1 MNFIKRS
8 AAGVVLHI
16 FATPK
21 ASKTEIAGLH
31 GIPQRIKIRIAAPP
45 VEGAANEELLRY
57 LKKLLKVPARQLVIE
72 SGHSSK
78 FKDVLCIG
86 LLKRNLSN
94 VGLSFQNVGSSS
106 LFFVHPMDCSLKGAA
121 GELNSDFH
129 WELELILI

>member
-1 MNFIKRS
+1 M
-8 AAGVVLHI
+8 LHI

-86 LLKRNLSN
+86 LSESECLARLTPF
-94 VGLSFQNVGSSS
+94 L
-106 LFFVHPMDCSLKGAA
+106 PADSLK
-121 GELNSDFH
+121 SPK
-129 WELELILI
+129 